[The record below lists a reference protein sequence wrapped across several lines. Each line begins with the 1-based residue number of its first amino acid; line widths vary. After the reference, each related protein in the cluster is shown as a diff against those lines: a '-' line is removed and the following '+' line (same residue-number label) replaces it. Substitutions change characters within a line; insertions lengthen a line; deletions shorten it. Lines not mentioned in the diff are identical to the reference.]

1 MNKLDQSKYTH
12 RSLARLVIEAKTPMS
27 IGSGQKDIITD
38 SLVMLDVNDLPYIP
52 GTSIAGVVRS
62 MVGPATDD
70 EMTYFGYQVSESK
83 KKELRL
89 TSASHGSEI
98 IFSEARILNSQGKVV
113 DGIASPSELE
123 DPLLAEYSRLLPVRQ
138 HVCIDDKGTAKD
150 GGKFDQQVVYAGT
163 RFCFEIELLSDGSH
177 ERDFV
182 DVLNAINHKSF
193 RIGGGVHNGFGQI
206 EVASLQ
212 TATLDLRQIEDLE
225 KYLSKSSCLAEEWPH
240 WDNKIEANTYHD
252 DKYDTYELNLA
263 AEDFL
268 LFGSGF
274 GDAKGDADM
283 TTVKAARVVWANG
296 IGTLLKDL
304 LLIPATSVK
313 GALRHRV
320 AYHHNRLLGRY
331 VDGDSGNA
339 PKDADNDEAT
349 RALFG
354 YQDQEGKK
362 LVAGQVLMSDIIET
376 SAAPKL
382 LNHVCIDR
390 FTGGTIDGALFTEQ
404 VDYAAGRSFTMEILV
419 ADKAFEGEK
428 VREAFEKALDDL
440 CHGMLPLGGGVNR
453 GHGTF
458 TGSFKITNKQ

>member
-1 MNKLDQSKYTH
+1 MNKLEQSKYTH

-27 IGSGQKDIITD
+27 IGSGQKDIISD
-38 SLVMLDVNDLPYIP
+38 SLVMLDVNGLPYIP

-70 EMTYFGYQVSESK
+70 EVTYFGYQLSENK
-83 KKELRL
+83 KKELGL
-89 TSASHGSEI
+89 TSTSHGSEI
-98 IFSEARILNSQGKVV
+98 IFSEARILNSQGRVV

-123 DPLLAEYSRLLPVRQ
+123 DSLLAEYRRLLPVRQ
-138 HVCIDDKGTAKD
+138 HVCINDKGTAKD
-150 GGKFDQQVVYAGT
+150 GGKFDQQVIYAGT

-182 DVLNAINHKSF
+182 EVLKAISHKSF

-206 EVASLQ
+206 EVVSLH
-212 TATLDLRQIEDLE
+212 TATLDLREAEDRE
-225 KYLSKSSCLAEEWPH
+225 KYLSKSSCLAEEWPY
-240 WDNKIEANTYHD
+240 WDNKIEADTDDDAKYNEYTTYVLSL
-252 DKYDTYELNLA
+252 T

-283 TTVKAARVVWANG
+283 TTVKASRVVWTNG
-296 IGTLLKDL
+296 IGTLQKDL

-320 AYHHNRLLGRY
+320 AYHHNRLMGRF
-331 VDGDSGNA
+331 VDGDPCNA

-362 LVAGQVLMSDIIET
+362 LVAGKVLMSDIIET

-404 VDYAAGRSFTMEILV
+404 VDYAAGRSFSMEIMV
-419 ADKAFEGEK
+419 ARKALEGEK
-428 VREAFEKALDDL
+428 VREAFEKALHDL

-458 TGSFKITNKQ
+458 TGSLK